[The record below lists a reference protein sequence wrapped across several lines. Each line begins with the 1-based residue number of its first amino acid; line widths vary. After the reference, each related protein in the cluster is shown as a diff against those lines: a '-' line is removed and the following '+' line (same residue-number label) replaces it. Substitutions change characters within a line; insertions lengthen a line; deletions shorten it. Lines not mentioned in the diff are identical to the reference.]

1 MTMKRYIR
9 ASLVQYDDPDDLEII
24 GEIVDNDADLD
35 ALTVLL
41 KTEFDFDELNYLG
54 NFMFEADLDDGKLL
68 TVYTYPIDRNND
80 RIRIDSI
87 TIQNKE

>member
-1 MTMKRYIR
+1 MKRYIR
-9 ASLVQYDDPDDLEII
+9 ASLVQYNDPDELDII

-35 ALTVLL
+35 ALDALL
-41 KTEFDFDELNYLG
+41 RREFDYNELNHIG
-54 NFMFEADLDDGKLL
+54 NFMFEADLDDGRLL

-87 TIQNKE
+87 TVQDWR

>member
-1 MTMKRYIR
+1 MKRYIR
-9 ASLVQYDDPDDLEII
+9 ASLVLYDDPDELDII

-35 ALTVLL
+35 ALDALL
-41 KTEFDFDELNYLG
+41 RREFDYDELNHIG
-54 NFMFEADLDDGKLL
+54 NFMFEANLDDGRLL

-87 TIQNKE
+87 TVQDRR

>member
-1 MTMKRYIR
+1 MKRYIR
-9 ASLVQYDDPDDLEII
+9 ASLVQYNDPDELDII

-35 ALTVLL
+35 ALDALL
-41 KTEFDFDELNYLG
+41 HTEFDYDGLNHIG
-54 NFMFEADLDDGKLL
+54 NFMFEANLDDGRLL

-87 TIQNKE
+87 TIQDRR

>member
-1 MTMKRYIR
+1 MKRYIR
-9 ASLVQYDDPDDLEII
+9 ASLVQYNDPDELDII

-35 ALTVLL
+35 ALDALL
-41 KTEFDFDELNYLG
+41 RREFDYNELTHIG
-54 NFMFEADLDDGKLL
+54 NFMFEADLDDGRLL

-87 TIQNKE
+87 TVQDRR